1 MILEVAILNIKAG
14 HLDDFEAAFS
24 EAQKIISS
32 MEGYLSHQLQKCVET
47 PDRYLLLVH
56 WETLQAHTVGFRES
70 SQYQIWRRLLHDFY
84 QPFPEVEHYTLIKN
98 CSS

>member
-1 MILEVAILNIKAG
+1 MILEAAILNIKAG
-14 HLDDFEAAFS
+14 HLDDFEAAFK
-24 EAQKIISS
+24 EAQKIISN

-84 QPFPEVEHYTLIKN
+84 QPFPEVEHYALIKN